1 MPLLE
6 QSLVDSVIKRALR
19 SGADFVELFV
29 ERKRNQ
35 SISVEESKVQRVNSG
50 NDLGAG
56 LRIIHQGTV
65 SYVYTEDLSEDGLL
79 KTADLAAQIGR
90 RGGGRFAFA
99 ELSGAPRPPQR
110 IDVPPDTVGPEAKIE
125 LLLEADQAARAVSG
139 AVKQVAVGYGQ
150 SAQEVLVATSEG
162 IHHSDSRTRV
172 RLMVHAVAERN
183 GEIQTAM
190 EAPGMQRG
198 FEFFDDT
205 SAAEYARAAAERA
218 VALLD
223 AAPSP
228 AGQMAVII
236 GNEFGGVLFHEA
248 CGHGLEAD
256 FVGKG
261 STVFTGKI
269 GQAVASPIVTAIDD
283 GTMPSR
289 WGTLTVDDEGVPTR
303 RNVLI
308 QNGVLVSY
316 MYDRLR
322 AGQQNHPVTG
332 NGRRQSYQHLPIPR
346 MTNTFI
352 AAGAHT
358 VEDIIA
364 ATPRGLYARKLGAGQ
379 VDVTTGDFVFAVT
392 EGYLIEG
399 GRIGRPVR
407 GATIVGNGPRALH
420 KVDMVANDLKLAPGT
435 CGKEGQG
442 VPVSVGQP
450 TIRISELTVGGT
462 GVVPAGAM
470 RQ

>member
-1 MPLLE
+1 MPLLDP
-6 QSLVDSVIKRALR
+6 SLVDGVIKRASR

-35 SISVEESKVQRVNSG
+35 SISVEESKVQRVSSG

-65 SYVYTEDLSEDGLL
+65 SYVYTEDLSEAGLL
-79 KTADLAAQIGR
+79 KTADLAAQVGR
-90 RGGGRFAFA
+90 HGGGRFAFGD
-99 ELSGAPRPPQR
+99 LTGTPRAPQP
-110 IDVPPDTVGPEAKIE
+110 IEVPPHTVGPEAKIE
-125 LLLEADQAARAVSG
+125 LLLEADQAARDVSS
-139 AVKQVAVGYGQ
+139 AIKQVAVGYGH

-172 RLMVHAVAERN
+172 RLMIHAVAERN

-218 VALLD
+218 VSLLD

-228 AGQMAVII
+228 AGPMAVIV

-283 GTMPSR
+283 GTLPSR
-289 WGTLTVDDEGVPTR
+289 WGTLAVDDEGVPTR

-308 QNGVLVSY
+308 QDGVLISY

-322 AGQQNHPVTG
+322 AGQQNHVVTG

-352 AAGAHT
+352 AAGAHS

-364 ATPRGLYARKLGAGQ
+364 ATPRGLYAKKLGAGQ

-392 EGYLIEG
+392 EGYLVEG
-399 GRIGRPVR
+399 GKIGRPVR

-420 KVDMVANDLKLAPGT
+420 KIDMIANDLKLAPGT

-462 GVVPAGAM
+462 GVMPAGAM

>member
-6 QSLVDSVIKRALR
+6 QSLVDGVIKRALK

-35 SISVEESKVQRVNSG
+35 SISVEESKVQRISSG

-56 LRIIHQGTV
+56 LRIIHRGTV
-65 SYVYTEDLSEDGLL
+65 SYVYTEDLSEDGLYR
-79 KTADLAAQIGR
+79 TADLAAQVGR
-90 RGGGRFAFA
+90 QGGGRFA
-99 ELSGAPRPPQR
+99 LGDLTGPTRQPQR
-110 IDVPPDTVGPEAKIE
+110 IEMPPDSVSPAAKIE
-125 LLLEADQAARAVSG
+125 LLMEADQAARAVSG
-139 AVKQVAVGYGQ
+139 AIKQVAVGYGQ

-162 IHHSDSRTRV
+162 VHHLDSRTRV
-172 RLMVHAVAERN
+172 RLMVHAVAERT
-183 GEIQTAM
+183 GEIQTAI
-190 EAPGMQRG
+190 EAPGMQQG
-198 FEFFDDT
+198 FEFFDEA
-205 SAAEYARAAAERA
+205 SPAAYARAAAERA

-228 AGQMAVII
+228 AGAMPVVI

-269 GQAVASPIVTAIDD
+269 GQTVASPIVTAIDD
-283 GTMPSR
+283 GTLASR
-289 WGTLTVDDEGVPTR
+289 WGTLTVDDEGVPAR

-308 QNGVLVSY
+308 QDGVLVSY

-352 AAGAHT
+352 AAGAHS

-364 ATPRGLYARKLGAGQ
+364 ATPYGLYARKLGAGQ
-379 VDVTTGDFVFAVT
+379 VDVTSGDFVFAVT
-392 EGYLIEG
+392 EGYMIENG
-399 GRIGRPVR
+399 KIGRPVR
-407 GATIVGNGPRALH
+407 GATIIGNGPRALH
-420 KVDMVANDLKLAPGT
+420 RIDMVANDLKLAPGT

-450 TIRISELTVGGT
+450 TIRIAELTVGGT

-470 RQ
+470 RA

>member
-1 MPLLE
+1 
-6 QSLVDSVIKRALR
+6 
-19 SGADFVELFV
+19 
-29 ERKRNQ
+29 
-35 SISVEESKVQRVNSG
+35 
-50 NDLGAG
+50 
-56 LRIIHQGTV
+56 
-65 SYVYTEDLSEDGLL
+65 
-79 KTADLAAQIGR
+79 
-90 RGGGRFAFA
+90 
-99 ELSGAPRPPQR
+99 
-110 IDVPPDTVGPEAKIE
+110 
-125 LLLEADQAARAVSG
+125 
-139 AVKQVAVGYGQ
+139 
-150 SAQEVLVATSEG
+150 
-162 IHHSDSRTRV
+162 
-172 RLMVHAVAERN
+172 MVHAVAERN

-205 SAAEYARAAAERA
+205 SAAEYARAAAQRA

-228 AGQMAVII
+228 AGQMPVII

-308 QNGVLVSY
+308 QDGVLVSY

-352 AAGAHT
+352 AAGAHS

-364 ATPRGLYARKLGAGQ
+364 ATPRGLYAKKLGAGQ

-420 KVDMVANDLKLAPGT
+420 KIDMVANDLKLAPGT

-462 GVVPAGAM
+462 GVVASGAM

>member
-1 MPLLE
+1 MPLLD
-6 QSLVDSVIKRALR
+6 QSLVDGVIKRALR

-35 SISVEESKVQRVNSG
+35 SISVEESKVQRVSSG

-65 SYVYTEDLSEDGLL
+65 SYVYTEDLSEAGLL
-79 KTADLAAQIGR
+79 KTADLAAQVGR
-90 RGGGRFAFA
+90 HGGGRFAFGD
-99 ELSGAPRPPQR
+99 LTGAPRAPQP
-110 IDVPPDTVGPEAKIE
+110 IEVPPHTVGPEAKIE
-125 LLLEADQAARAVSG
+125 LLLEADQAAREVSG
-139 AVKQVAVGYGQ
+139 AIKQVAVGYGH

-172 RLMVHAVAERN
+172 RLMIHAVAERN

-205 SAAEYARAAAERA
+205 SAAEYARTAAERA
-218 VALLD
+218 VSLLD

-228 AGQMAVII
+228 AGPMAVII

-283 GTMPSR
+283 
-289 WGTLTVDDEGVPTR
+289 
-303 RNVLI
+303 
-308 QNGVLVSY
+308 
-316 MYDRLR
+316 
-322 AGQQNHPVTG
+322 
-332 NGRRQSYQHLPIPR
+332 
-346 MTNTFI
+346 
-352 AAGAHT
+352 
-358 VEDIIA
+358 
-364 ATPRGLYARKLGAGQ
+364 
-379 VDVTTGDFVFAVT
+379 FVFAVT
-392 EGYLIEG
+392 EGYLVEG
-399 GRIGRPVR
+399 GKIGRPVR

-420 KVDMVANDLKLAPGT
+420 KIDMVANDLKLAPGT

-462 GVVPAGAM
+462 GVVAAGTM

>member
-6 QSLVDSVIKRALR
+6 PSLVDSVIKRALK

-35 SISVEESKVQRVNSG
+35 SISVEESKVQRISSG

-56 LRIIHQGTV
+56 LRIIHRGTV

-79 KTADLAAQIGR
+79 RSADLAAQVGR
-90 RGGGRFAFA
+90 RGGGRFALA
-99 ELSGAPRPPQR
+99 ELAGDAHKPQP
-110 IDVPPDTVGPEAKIE
+110 IEVPPESVGPEAKIE
-125 LLLEADQAARAVSG
+125 LLLEADQAAREVSG
-139 AVKQVAVGYGQ
+139 AIRQVAVGYGQ

-162 IHHSDSRTRV
+162 VQHVDSRTRV

-190 EAPGMQRG
+190 EAPGMQQG
-198 FEFFDDT
+198 FEFFDET
-205 SAAEYARAAAERA
+205 SPAEYARAAAQRA
-218 VALLD
+218 VALLE
-223 AAPSP
+223 AGPSP
-228 AGQMAVII
+228 AGAMPVVI

-269 GQAVASPIVTAIDD
+269 GQPVASPIVTAIDD
-283 GTMPSR
+283 GTLTSR
-289 WGTLTVDDEGVPTR
+289 WGTLSVDDEGVPTR
-303 RNVLI
+303 RNTLI
-308 QNGVLVSY
+308 QDGVLVSY
-316 MYDRLR
+316 MFDRIR

-352 AAGAHT
+352 AAGAHS
-358 VEDIIA
+358 VADIIA
-364 ATPRGLYARKLGAGQ
+364 ATPHGLYAKKLGAGQ

-392 EGYLIEG
+392 EGYLIENG
-399 GRIGRPVR
+399 QIGRPVR

-420 KVDMVANDLKLAPGT
+420 RIDMVGNDLKLAPGT
-435 CGKEGQG
+435 CGKEGQA

-462 GVVPAGAM
+462 GVSPAGAM
-470 RQ
+470 RP

>member
-1 MPLLE
+1 MPLLD

-29 ERKRNQ
+29 ERKHNQ
-35 SISVEESKVQRVNSG
+35 SISVEESKVQRVSSG

-65 SYVYTEDLSEDGLL
+65 SYVYTEDLSEGGLL
-79 KTADLAAQIGR
+79 KTADLAAQVGR
-90 RGGGRFAFA
+90 RGGGRFAFG
-99 ELSGAPRPPQR
+99 ELSGTPRQPQR
-110 IDVPPDTVGPEAKIE
+110 IEVPPDAVGPEAKIE

-139 AVKQVAVGYGQ
+139 AIKQVAVGYGQ
-150 SAQEVLVATSEG
+150 SAQDVLVATSEG
-162 IHHSDSRTRV
+162 IRHADSRTRV
-172 RLMVHAVAERN
+172 RLMVHAVAERS

-269 GQAVASPIVTAIDD
+269 GQPVASPIVTAVDD
-283 GTMPSR
+283 GTLPSR

-308 QNGVLVSY
+308 QDGVLVSY

-322 AGQQNHPVTG
+322 AGQQNHSVTG

-352 AAGAHT
+352 GAGAHSAD
-358 VEDIIA
+358 DIIA
-364 ATPRGLYARKLGAGQ
+364 ATPRGLYAKKLGAGQ

-392 EGYLIEG
+392 EGYLVEG

-420 KVDMVANDLKLAPGT
+420 RIDMVGNDLKLAPGT

-470 RQ
+470 RP

>member
-1 MPLLE
+1 
-6 QSLVDSVIKRALR
+6 
-19 SGADFVELFV
+19 
-29 ERKRNQ
+29 
-35 SISVEESKVQRVNSG
+35 
-50 NDLGAG
+50 
-56 LRIIHQGTV
+56 
-65 SYVYTEDLSEDGLL
+65 
-79 KTADLAAQIGR
+79 
-90 RGGGRFAFA
+90 
-99 ELSGAPRPPQR
+99 
-110 IDVPPDTVGPEAKIE
+110 
-125 LLLEADQAARAVSG
+125 
-139 AVKQVAVGYGQ
+139 
-150 SAQEVLVATSEG
+150 
-162 IHHSDSRTRV
+162 
-172 RLMVHAVAERN
+172 
-183 GEIQTAM
+183 
-190 EAPGMQRG
+190 
-198 FEFFDDT
+198 
-205 SAAEYARAAAERA
+205 
-218 VALLD
+218 
-223 AAPSP
+223 
-228 AGQMAVII
+228 MAVIV

-283 GTMPSR
+283 GTLPSR
-289 WGTLTVDDEGVPTR
+289 WGTLAVDDEGVPTR

-308 QNGVLVSY
+308 QDGVLISY

-322 AGQQNHPVTG
+322 AGQQNHVVTG

-352 AAGAHT
+352 AAGAHS

-364 ATPRGLYARKLGAGQ
+364 ATPRGLYAKKLGAGQ

-392 EGYLIEG
+392 EGYLVEG
-399 GRIGRPVR
+399 GKIGRPVR

-420 KVDMVANDLKLAPGT
+420 KIDMIANDLKLAPGT

-462 GVVPAGAM
+462 GVMPAGAM

>member
-6 QSLVDSVIKRALR
+6 PSLVDAVIKRALH

-35 SISVEESKVQRVNSG
+35 SISVEESQVQRISSG

-56 LRIIHQGTV
+56 LRIVHKGTV
-65 SYVYTEDLSEDGLL
+65 SYVYTEDLSEDGLYR
-79 KTADLAAQIGR
+79 TADLAAQVGT
-90 RGGGRFAFA
+90 RGGGRFA
-99 ELSGAPRPPQR
+99 LGDLVGNTRPLQQVE
-110 IDVPPDTVGPEAKIE
+110 VPPDSVSPGAKIE
-125 LLLEADQAARAVSG
+125 LLLEADQAARQVSD
-139 AVKQVAVGYGQ
+139 AIRQVAVGYGQ

-162 IHHSDSRTRV
+162 VQHVDSRIRV

-190 EAPGMQRG
+190 EAPGMQQG
-198 FEFFDDT
+198 FEFFDEA
-205 SAAEYARAAAERA
+205 SAADYARAAAERA

-228 AGQMAVII
+228 AGPMPVVV

-261 STVFTGKI
+261 STVFAGKI
-269 GQAVASPIVTAIDD
+269 GTQVASPIVTAIDD
-283 GTMPSR
+283 GTLPSR

-308 QNGVLVSY
+308 QDGVLVSY

-322 AGQQNHPVTG
+322 AGQQNHAVTG

-352 AAGAHT
+352 AAGAHS
-358 VEDIIA
+358 VEDIIG
-364 ATPRGLYARKLGAGQ
+364 ATPRGLYAKKLGAGQ
-379 VDVTTGDFVFAVT
+379 VDVTSGDFVFAVT
-392 EGYLIEG
+392 EGYLIEA

-407 GATIVGNGPRALH
+407 GATIIGNGPRALH
-420 KVDMVANDLKLAPGT
+420 RIDMVANDLRLAPGT

-462 GVVPAGAM
+462 GVVPGGAM
-470 RQ
+470 RA

>member
-1 MPLLE
+1 MPLLD
-6 QSLVDSVIKRALR
+6 QSLVDGVIKRALR

-35 SISVEESKVQRVNSG
+35 SISVEESKVQRVSSG

-65 SYVYTEDLSEDGLL
+65 SYVYTEDLSDEGLL
-79 KTADLAAQIGR
+79 RTADMAAQVGR
-90 RGGGRFAFA
+90 RGGGRFALGQLTGNA
-99 ELSGAPRPPQR
+99 GTPQR
-110 IDVPPDTVGPEAKIE
+110 IEVPPDTVSPEAKIE
-125 LLLEADQAARAVSG
+125 LLLEADQAARDLSG
-139 AVKQVAVGYGQ
+139 DLKQVGVGYGQ
-150 SAQEVLVATSEG
+150 SARQVLFATSEG
-162 IHHSDSRTRV
+162 IHHADSRTRV

-228 AGQMAVII
+228 AGAMPVVI

-269 GQAVASPIVTAIDD
+269 GQPVASPIVTAIDD
-283 GTMPSR
+283 GTLTSR
-289 WGTLTVDDEGVPTR
+289 WGTLSVDDEGVPTR
-303 RNVLI
+303 RNTLI
-308 QNGVLVSY
+308 QDGVLVSY
-316 MYDRLR
+316 VFDRVR

-352 AAGAHT
+352 AAGAHS

-364 ATPRGLYARKLGAGQ
+364 ATANGLYAKKLGAGQ

-392 EGYLIEG
+392 EGYLVEG
-399 GRIGRPVR
+399 GKIGRPVR

-420 KVDMVANDLKLAPGT
+420 KIDMVANDLKLAPGT

-462 GVVPAGAM
+462 GVVPGGAM
-470 RQ
+470 RP

>member
-1 MPLLE
+1 MPLVD
-6 QSLVDSVIKRALR
+6 QSLVDSVIKRALA
-19 SGADFVELFV
+19 SGADFAELYV

-35 SISVEESKVQRVNSG
+35 SISVEESKVQRVSSG
-50 NDLGAG
+50 NDRGAG
-56 LRIIHQGTV
+56 LRIIHGGVV
-65 SYVYTEDLSEDGLL
+65 SYIYTEDLSSDGLL
-79 KTADLAAQIGR
+79 KTAELAAAVGQ
-90 RGGGRFAFA
+90 RGGGRFA
-99 ELSGAPRPPQR
+99 LGQVTGTPHAPQPVE
-110 IDVPPDTVGPEAKIE
+110 VPPESVDPEAKIE
-125 LLLEADQAARAVSG
+125 LLLEADQAARDVSG
-139 AVKQVAVGYGQ
+139 SIRQVAVAYGD
-150 SAQEVLVATSEG
+150 SAQEVLVANSEG
-162 IHHSDSRTRV
+162 MHHEDARTRV

-190 EAPGMQRG
+190 EAPGLQRG
-198 FEFFDDT
+198 FEFFDET
-205 SAAEYARAAAERA
+205 SAAAFARAAAERA
-218 VALLD
+218 VMLLD

-228 AGQMAVII
+228 AGSMPVVV

-256 FVGKG
+256 FVSKG
-261 STVFTGKI
+261 STVFGGKL

-289 WGTLTVDDEGVPTR
+289 WGTLGVDDEGVPTR

-308 QNGVLVSY
+308 QDGVLVSY
-316 MYDRLR
+316 MFDRLR
-322 AGQQNHPVTG
+322 AGQQGHQPTG

-352 AAGAHT
+352 SAGAHS
-358 VEDIIA
+358 VGDIIA
-364 ATPRGLYARKLGAGQ
+364 ATPRGLYAKKLGAGQ
-379 VDVTTGDFVFAVT
+379 VDVSSGDFVFAVT

-420 KVDMVANDLKLAPGT
+420 KIDMVGNDLKLAPGT

-462 GVVPAGAM
+462 GIVPGGAM

>member
-1 MPLLE
+1 MPLVE

-35 SISVEESKVQRVNSG
+35 SISVEESKVQRVSSG

-56 LRIIHQGTV
+56 LRILHQGTV

-79 KTADLAAQIGR
+79 RTADVAAQVGR
-90 RGGGRFAFA
+90 RGGGKFALA
-99 ELSGAPRPPQR
+99 ELVGTAGPLQP
-110 IDVPPDTVGPEAKIE
+110 IDVPPDAVNPEAKIE
-125 LLLEADQAARAVSG
+125 LLLEAD
-139 AVKQVAVGYGQ
+139 QVAVGYGQ

-162 IHHSDSRTRV
+162 VRHADSRTRI

-190 EAPGMQRG
+190 EAPGMQQG

-205 SAAEYARAAAERA
+205 SPAEYARAAAQRA
-218 VALLD
+218 IALLD

-228 AGQMAVII
+228 AGSMPVIV

-256 FVGKG
+256 FVVKG

-283 GTMPSR
+283 GTLPSR
-289 WGTLTVDDEGVPTR
+289 WGTLTVDDEGVPSR

-308 QNGVLVSY
+308 QDGVLVSY

-352 AAGAHT
+352 AAGAHS

-364 ATPRGLYARKLGAGQ
+364 ATPRGLYAKKLGAGQ
-379 VDVTTGDFVFAVT
+379 VDVTSGDFVFAVT

-399 GRIGRPVR
+399 GKIGRPVR

-420 KVDMVANDLKLAPGT
+420 RIDMIANDLKLAPGT

-442 VPVSVGQP
+442 VPVCVGQP
-450 TIRISELTVGGT
+450 TIRIAELTVGGT
-462 GVVPAGAM
+462 GVVPTSAM
-470 RQ
+470 RP

>member
-1 MPLLE
+1 MPLVDPT
-6 QSLVDSVIKRALR
+6 LVDSVIKRALK

-35 SISVEESKVQRVNSG
+35 SISVEESKVQRISTG

-56 LRIIHQGTV
+56 LRIIHRGTV
-65 SYVYTEDLSEDGLL
+65 SYVYTEDLSEDGLFRS
-79 KTADLAAQIGR
+79 ADVAAEVGR
-90 RGGGRFAFA
+90 RGGGRFALA
-99 ELSGAPRPPQR
+99 QVVGSTRTPQP
-110 IDVPPDTVGPEAKIE
+110 IQVPPETVSPDAKIE
-125 LLLEADQAARAVSG
+125 LLLEADHAAREVSG
-139 AVKQVAVGYGQ
+139 AIRQVAVGYGQ
-150 SAQEVLVATSEG
+150 TAQEVLVATSEG
-162 IHHSDSRTRV
+162 VQHTDSRTRV
-172 RLMVHAVAERN
+172 RLLVHAVAERN

-190 EAPGMQRG
+190 EAPGMQQG

-205 SAAEYARAAAERA
+205 SPAQYARAAAERA

-223 AAPSP
+223 ASPSP
-228 AGQMAVII
+228 AGAMPVVI

-261 STVFTGKI
+261 STVFTGQI
-269 GQAVASPIVTAIDD
+269 GQPVASPIVTAIDD
-283 GTMPSR
+283 GTITSR

-308 QNGVLVSY
+308 QDGVLVSY
-316 MYDRLR
+316 MFDRLR

-352 AAGAHT
+352 APGAHS
-358 VEDIIA
+358 VGDIIA
-364 ATPRGLYARKLGAGQ
+364 ATPRGLYAKKLGAGQ
-379 VDVTTGDFVFAVT
+379 VDVTSGDFVFAVT
-392 EGYLIEG
+392 EGYLIEDG
-399 GRIGRPVR
+399 KVGRPVR
-407 GATIVGNGPRALH
+407 GATIIGNGPRALH
-420 KVDMVANDLKLAPGT
+420 RIDMIGNDLKLAPGT
-435 CGKEGQG
+435 CGKEGQA

-462 GVVPAGAM
+462 GVGPGAM
-470 RQ
+470 RP

>member
-1 MPLLE
+1 MPLLD

-35 SISVEESKVQRVNSG
+35 SISVEESKVQRVSSG

-90 RGGGRFAFA
+90 RGGGKFAFG
-99 ELSGAPRPPQR
+99 ELTGTPRALQR
-110 IDVPPDTVGPEAKIE
+110 IDVPPDSVGPEAKIE

-139 AVKQVAVGYGQ
+139 AIKQVAVGYGQ

-162 IHHSDSRTRV
+162 IHYADSRTRV

-269 GQAVASPIVTAIDD
+269 GQAVASPIVTAVDD

-303 RNVLI
+303 RNILI
-308 QNGVLVSY
+308 QDGVLVSY

-358 VEDIIA
+358 VEDIIT
-364 ATPRGLYARKLGAGQ
+364 ATPRGLYAKKLGAGQ
-379 VDVTTGDFVFAVT
+379 VDVTSGDFVFAVT

-420 KVDMVANDLKLAPGT
+420 KIDMVANDLKLAPGT

>member
-1 MPLLE
+1 MPILD
-6 QSLVDSVIKRALR
+6 QFLVDSVIKRALK

-35 SISVEESKVQRVNSG
+35 SISVEESKVQRVSSG

-65 SYVYTEDLSEDGLL
+65 SYIYTEDLSEDGLM
-79 KTADLAAQIGR
+79 KTADLAAQVGR
-90 RGGGRFAFA
+90 RGGGRFAFG
-99 ELSGAPRPPQR
+99 ELVGAPRQPQR
-110 IDVPPDTVGPEAKIE
+110 IEVPPDTIGPAAKIE

-139 AVKQVAVGYGQ
+139 SIKQVAVGYGQ

-162 IHHSDSRTRV
+162 IRHTDSRTRV

-228 AGQMAVII
+228 AGPMAVVI

-261 STVFTGKI
+261 STVFVGKI
-269 GQAVASPIVTAIDD
+269 GKAVASPIVTAIDD

-289 WGTLTVDDEGVPTR
+289 WGTLAVDDEGVPTR

-308 QNGVLVSY
+308 QDGILVSY

-352 AAGAHT
+352 AAGAH
-358 VEDIIA
+358 
-364 ATPRGLYARKLGAGQ
+364 
-379 VDVTTGDFVFAVT
+379 
-392 EGYLIEG
+392 
-399 GRIGRPVR
+399 
-407 GATIVGNGPRALH
+407 
-420 KVDMVANDLKLAPGT
+420 
-435 CGKEGQG
+435 
-442 VPVSVGQP
+442 SV
-450 TIRISELTVGGT
+450 
-462 GVVPAGAM
+462 
-470 RQ
+470 

>member
-1 MPLLE
+1 MPLLD
-6 QSLVDSVIKRALR
+6 QSLVDGVIKRALR

-35 SISVEESKVQRVNSG
+35 AISVEESKVQRVSSG

-56 LRIIHQGTV
+56 LRIIHRGTV

-79 KTADLAAQIGR
+79 RTADLAAQVGT
-90 RGGGRFAFA
+90 RGGGRFALA
-99 ELSGAPRPPQR
+99 ELTGEPRTMNSVE
-110 IDVPPDTVGPEAKIE
+110 VPPETVGPEAKIE
-125 LLLEADQAARAVSG
+125 LLLEADQAARDVSG
-139 AVKQVAVGYGQ
+139 AIKQVAVGYGQ
-150 SAQEVLVATSEG
+150 SSQEVLVATSDG
-162 IHHSDSRTRV
+162 VQYADSRTRV
-172 RLMVHAVAERN
+172 RIMVHAVAERN

-190 EAPGMQRG
+190 EAPGLQRG
-198 FEFFDDT
+198 FEFFDEV
-205 SAAEYARAAAERA
+205 SPAEYARAAATRA

-223 AAPSP
+223 ASPSP
-228 AGQMAVII
+228 AGSMPVVI

-261 STVFTGKI
+261 STVFTGKM

-283 GTMPSR
+283 GTLPSR

-308 QNGVLVSY
+308 QEGVLVSY
-316 MYDRLR
+316 MFDRLR
-322 AGQQNHPVTG
+322 AGQQNHPATG

-352 AAGAHT
+352 AAGAHS
-358 VEDIIA
+358 VDGIIA
-364 ATPRGLYARKLGAGQ
+364 ATPKGLYAKKLGAGQ

-392 EGYLIEG
+392 EGYLIESG
-399 GRIGRPVR
+399 KIGRPVR

-420 KVDMVANDLKLAPGT
+420 RIDMIANDLKLAPGT
-435 CGKEGQG
+435 CGKEGQQ

-462 GVVPAGAM
+462 GVVPASAM
-470 RQ
+470 RP

>member
-1 MPLLE
+1 
-6 QSLVDSVIKRALR
+6 VIKRAQK

-35 SISVEESKVQRVNSG
+35 AISVEESRVQRVSSG

-56 LRIIHQGTV
+56 LRIIHAGTV
-65 SYVYTEDLSEDGLL
+65 SYVYTEDLSEDALL
-79 KTADLAAQIGR
+79 KTADLAAQVGR
-90 RGGGRFAFA
+90 RGGGRFAFG
-99 ELSGAPRPPQR
+99 ELTGSPHKPQP
-110 IDVPPDTVGPEAKIE
+110 IDVPPDSVAPDAKIE

-139 AVKQVAVGYGQ
+139 AIRQVAVGYGQ
-150 SAQEVLVATSEG
+150 SAQDILVATSEG
-162 IHHSDSRTRV
+162 IQHADSRTRV

-190 EAPGMQRG
+190 EAPGLQKG
-198 FEFFDDT
+198 FEFFDET
-205 SAAEYARAAAERA
+205 SAAEYARSAAERA

-223 AAPSP
+223 ASPSP
-228 AGQMAVII
+228 AGPMAVIV

-256 FVGKG
+256 SVGKG
-261 STVFTGKI
+261 TTVFTGKI

-283 GTMPSR
+283 GTLVSR
-289 WGTLTVDDEGVPTR
+289 WGTLAVDDEGVPTR

-308 QNGVLVSY
+308 QDGVLVSY
-316 MYDRLR
+316 MFDRLR
-322 AGQQNHPVTG
+322 AGQLNHAPTG
-332 NGRRQSYQHLPIPR
+332 NGRRQSYQNLPIPR

-352 AAGAHT
+352 APGAHS
-358 VEDIIA
+358 VGDIIA
-364 ATPRGLYARKLGAGQ
+364 ATPRGLYAKKLGAGQ
-379 VDVTTGDFVFAVT
+379 VDVTSGDFVFAVT
-392 EGYLIEG
+392 EGYLIED

-420 KVDMVANDLKLAPGT
+420 KIDMIGNDLKLAPGT
-435 CGKEGQG
+435 CGKEGQW

>member
-1 MPLLE
+1 P
-6 QSLVDSVIKRALR
+6 RAL
-19 SGADFVELFV
+19 
-29 ERKRNQ
+29 
-35 SISVEESKVQRVNSG
+35 
-50 NDLGAG
+50 
-56 LRIIHQGTV
+56 
-65 SYVYTEDLSEDGLL
+65 
-79 KTADLAAQIGR
+79 
-90 RGGGRFAFA
+90 
-99 ELSGAPRPPQR
+99 QR
-110 IDVPPDTVGPEAKIE
+110 IDVPPDSVGPEAKIA
-125 LLLEADQAARAVSG
+125 LLLEEDQAARAESG
-139 AVKQVAVGYGQ
+139 AHKQVAVGYGQ
-150 SAQEVLVATSEG
+150 HAEEVLVPTSEG
-162 IHHSDSRTRV
+162 IHYADSRTRV

-190 EAPGMQRG
+190 EAPGMQRV

-228 AGQMAVII
+228 AGQMAAII
-236 GNEFGGVLFHEA
+236 ANECGGVLFHEA

-269 GQAVASPIVTAIDD
+269 GQVVASPIVTAIDD

-308 QNGVLVSY
+308 QDGVLVSY

-358 VEDIIA
+358 VEDIIT
-364 ATPRGLYARKLGAGQ
+364 ATPRGLYAK
-379 VDVTTGDFVFAVT
+379 
-392 EGYLIEG
+392 
-399 GRIGRPVR
+399 
-407 GATIVGNGPRALH
+407 
-420 KVDMVANDLKLAPGT
+420 
-435 CGKEGQG
+435 
-442 VPVSVGQP
+442 
-450 TIRISELTVGGT
+450 
-462 GVVPAGAM
+462 
-470 RQ
+470 

>member
-1 MPLLE
+1 M
-6 QSLVDSVIKRALR
+6 IKHALR

-35 SISVEESKVQRVNSG
+35 AISVEEGKVQRVNSG
-50 NDLGAG
+50 NDHGAG
-56 LRIIHQGTV
+56 LRIIHGGTV
-65 SYVYTEDLSEDGLL
+65 SYIYTEDLTEDGLL
-79 KTADLAAQIGR
+79 KTADLAASIGR
-90 RGGGRFAFA
+90 RGGGR
-99 ELSGAPRPPQR
+99 LSLTQVEGSPHRPQPVEVAPES
-110 IDVPPDTVGPEAKIE
+110 VGPEAKIE
-125 LLLEADQAARAVSG
+125 LLLEADHAARDVNG
-139 AVKQVAVGYGQ
+139 AIKQVGVGYGQ
-150 SAQEVLVATSEG
+150 SAQEILVANSEG
-162 IHHSDSRTRV
+162 VRHADSRTRI
-172 RLMVHAVAERN
+172 RLMIHAVAERN

-190 EAPGMQRG
+190 EAPGLQRG
-198 FEFFDDT
+198 FEFFDEY
-205 SAAEYARAAAERA
+205 SPAEYARAAAERA

-223 AAPSP
+223 AGPSP
-228 AGQMAVII
+228 AGTMAVVI

-261 STVFTGKI
+261 STVFGGKI
-269 GQAVASPIVTAIDD
+269 GQTVASPIVTAIDD

-289 WGTLTVDDEGVPTR
+289 WGTLAVDDEGVPTR

-308 QNGVLVSY
+308 QDGVLVSY

-322 AGQQNHPVTG
+322 AGQQNHVPTG

-352 AAGAHT
+352 AAGAHS
-358 VEDIIA
+358 VEDIIGS
-364 ATPRGLYARKLGAGQ
+364 TPQGLYAKKLGAGQ
-379 VDVTTGDFVFAVT
+379 VDVTSGDFVFAVT

-420 KVDMVANDLKLAPGT
+420 KIDMVGNDLKLAPGT

-462 GVVPAGAM
+462 GVAPGGAM

>member
-1 MPLLE
+1 MPLLD
-6 QSLVDSVIKRALR
+6 QYLVDSVIKRALR
-19 SGADFVELFV
+19 SGAEFVELFV
-29 ERKRNQ
+29 ERRANQ
-35 SISVEESKVQRVNSG
+35 AISVEESKVQRVNSG
-50 NDLGAG
+50 HDLGAG

-65 SYVYTEDLSEDGLL
+65 SYVYTEDLSPDALL
-79 KTADLAAQIGR
+79 RTAELAAQVGR
-90 RGGGRFAFA
+90 HGGGRFALGEITGTPHPA
-99 ELSGAPRPPQR
+99 QR
-110 IDVPPDTVGPEAKIE
+110 IEVPPESIGPAAKIE
-125 LLLEADQAARAVSG
+125 LLLEADQAARDVSG
-139 AVKQVAVGYGQ
+139 AIKQVAVGYGQ
-150 SAQEVLVATSEG
+150 SAQEVLVANSEG
-162 IHHSDSRTRV
+162 IHHADSRTRV

-183 GEIQTAM
+183 GEMQTAM

-198 FEFFDDT
+198 FEFFDET
-205 SAAEYARAAAERA
+205 SPAEYARAAAQRA

-228 AGQMAVII
+228 AGSMAVVV

-283 GTMPSR
+283 GTMLNR
-289 WGTLTVDDEGVPTR
+289 WGSLAVDDEGVPTR

-308 QNGVLVSY
+308 QDGVLVSY

-322 AGQQNHPVTG
+322 AGQQHHPVTG

-358 VEDIIA
+358 VDDIIA
-364 ATPRGLYARKLGAGQ
+364 ATHRGLYARKLGAGQ
-379 VDVTTGDFVFAVT
+379 VDVTSGDFVFAVT
-392 EGYLIEG
+392 EGYLIED

-420 KVDMVANDLKLAPGT
+420 KIDMVANDLKLAPGT
-435 CGKEGQG
+435 CGKEGQA

-462 GVVPAGAM
+462 GVVAAGAM
-470 RQ
+470 RA

>member
-1 MPLLE
+1 VPLIE
-6 QSLVDSVIKRALR
+6 QSLVDSVIKRALK

-35 SISVEESKVQRVNSG
+35 SISVEESRVQRVSSG

-65 SYVYTEDLSEDGLL
+65 SYVYTEDLSEDGLMRS
-79 KTADLAAQIGR
+79 ADLAAQVGK
-90 RGGGRFAFA
+90 RGGGRFALG
-99 ELSGAPRPPQR
+99 ELVGTPRSVPT
-110 IDVPPDTVGPEAKIE
+110 IEVPPETVSPEAKIE
-125 LLLEADQAARAVSG
+125 LLLEADQAAREVSG
-139 AVKQVAVGYGQ
+139 AIRQVAVGYGQ

-162 IHHSDSRTRV
+162 LQHTDSRTRV
-172 RLMVHAVAERN
+172 RLMVHAVAERG

-198 FEFFDDT
+198 FEFFDEA
-205 SAAEYARAAAERA
+205 SPAEFAREAARRA

-228 AGQMAVII
+228 AGPMPVVI

-283 GTMPSR
+283 GTLASR

-308 QNGVLVSY
+308 QDGVLLSY

-322 AGQQNHPVTG
+322 AGQQHQGVTG

-352 AAGAHT
+352 AAGAHS
-358 VEDIIA
+358 VEDIIS
-364 ATPRGLYARKLGAGQ
+364 ATPRGLYAKKLGAGQ
-379 VDVTTGDFVFAVT
+379 VDVTSGDFVFAVT
-392 EGYLIEG
+392 EGYLIEDG
-399 GRIGRPVR
+399 KVGRPVR
-407 GATIVGNGPRALH
+407 GATIIGNGPRALH
-420 KVDMVANDLKLAPGT
+420 RIDMVGNDLRLAPGT

-450 TIRISELTVGGT
+450 TIRIAELTVGGT
-462 GVVPAGAM
+462 GVVAGGGM
-470 RQ
+470 RP

>member
-1 MPLLE
+1 MDLLDP
-6 QSLVDSVIKRALR
+6 SLADSVIRRALR
-19 SGADFVELFV
+19 SGADFAELFV

-35 SISVEESKVQRVNSG
+35 SVSVEESQVQRVNSG
-50 NDLGAG
+50 NDRGAG
-56 LRIIHQGTV
+56 LRIIHGGVV
-65 SYVYTEDLSEDGLL
+65 SYIYTEDLSEDGLL
-79 KTADLAAQIGR
+79 KTADVAASVGR
-90 RGGGRFAFA
+90 RGGGSFA
-99 ELSGAPRPPQR
+99 LSEIAGMPHKPQAVEV
-110 IDVPPDTVGPEAKIE
+110 DPQTVDAEAKIE
-125 LLLEADQAARAVSG
+125 LLLEADQAARAAG
-139 AVKQVAVGYGQ
+139 GEIRQVAVGYGE
-150 SAQEVLVATSEG
+150 SRQEILVVTSEG
-162 IHHSDSRTRV
+162 IRHQDARTRV

-190 EAPGMQRG
+190 EAPGAQRG

-205 SAAEYARAAAERA
+205 SPADYARMAAERA
-218 VALLD
+218 LMLLT

-228 AGQMAVII
+228 AGTMPVVV

-256 FVGKG
+256 FVSKG
-261 STVFTGKI
+261 STVFAGKI
-269 GQAVASPIVTAIDD
+269 GQQVASPIVTAIDD
-283 GTMPSR
+283 GTLPAR
-289 WGTLTVDDEGVPTR
+289 WGTLAVDDEGVPTR

-308 QNGVLVSY
+308 QDGVLVSY
-316 MYDRLR
+316 MFDRLR
-322 AGQQNHPVTG
+322 AGQLAHPATG

-352 AAGAHT
+352 APGAHS
-358 VEDIIA
+358 VEGIIA

-379 VDVTTGDFVFAVT
+379 VDVITGDFVFAVT

-420 KVDMVANDLKLAPGT
+420 KIDMVGNDLKLAPGT

-450 TIRISELTVGGT
+450 TIRISELLVGGT

-470 RQ
+470 RP

>member
-1 MPLLE
+1 M
-6 QSLVDSVIKRALR
+6 DSVIKRALK

-35 SISVEESKVQRVNSG
+35 SISVEESQVQRISSG

-56 LRIIHQGTV
+56 LRIIHKGSV
-65 SYVYTEDLSEDGLL
+65 SYVYTEDLSENGLL
-79 KTADLAAQIGR
+79 RTAELAAEVGR
-90 RGGGRFAFA
+90 RGGGRFALG
-99 ELSGAPRPPQR
+99 ELVGATHSPQP
-110 IDVPPDTVGPEAKIE
+110 IEVPPDSVSPAAKIE
-125 LLLEADQAARAVSG
+125 LLLEADQAARDVSG
-139 AVKQVAVGYGQ
+139 AIKQVAVGYGH
-150 SAQEVLVATSEG
+150 SAQDVLVATSEG
-162 IHHSDSRTRV
+162 LHHADSRTRV
-172 RLMVHAVAERN
+172 RIMVHAVAERD

-190 EAPGMQRG
+190 EAPGLQQG

-205 SAAEYARAAAERA
+205 SAAAYARAAAERA

-223 AAPSP
+223 ASPSP
-228 AGQMAVII
+228 AGAMPVVI

-269 GQAVASPIVTAIDD
+269 GQQVASPIVTAIDD
-283 GTMPSR
+283 GTLQSR
-289 WGTLTVDDEGVPTR
+289 WGTLAVDDEGVPTR

-308 QNGVLVSY
+308 QDGVLVSY
-316 MYDRLR
+316 MFDRLR

-352 AAGAHT
+352 AAGAHS
-358 VEDIIA
+358 VDDIIG

-379 VDVTTGDFVFAVT
+379 VDVTSGDFVFAVT
-392 EGYLIEG
+392 EGYLIENG
-399 GRIGRPVR
+399 KVGRPVR
-407 GATIVGNGPRALH
+407 GATIIGNGPRALH
-420 KVDMVANDLKLAPGT
+420 RIDMIGNDLKLAPGT
-435 CGKEGQG
+435 CGKEGQA

-462 GVVPAGAM
+462 GVVAAGAM
-470 RQ
+470 RA